1 MSGERT
7 EKPTSKRLREARKKG
22 QLPRSRDVGQA
33 AALLASATVLSWM
46 GDRMLG
52 ALLASIR
59 RALWRM
65 GDSPLGGIS
74 PNEVTTIATQSL
86 WTLGLVCGPLAFA
99 GIVAVI
105 ASQTVQ
111 GGVVFTSEPLKFDLT
126 RLSPAKGLKRLG
138 FSQGGLALL
147 KACVAVTIILYI
159 GWAAVKI
166 GLEDSQ
172 ALARVTAVSAAQVG
186 WTGALT
192 LMRRAALALLILAGI
207 DYLVQRWQFMKSQRM
222 TKQEVKDEH
231 KLLDGNPQTKS
242 RIRRIQRDLVRRRML
257 KAVPN
262 ATVVITNPT
271 HFAVALEYNRATLP
285 APRVLAKGAGHIA
298 LRIREIARQ
307 HGVPIVENPPLARA
321 LYKEAEIG
329 DVIPGALF
337 EAVAEVLAYLIRLRQ
352 LVL

>member
-7 EKPTSKRLREARKKG
+7 EKPTAKRLREARKKG
-22 QLPRSRDVGQA
+22 QLPRSSDLGQA

-52 ALLASIR
+52 ALVGSIR

-74 PNEVTTIATQSL
+74 PNEITTITAQSL
-86 WTLGLVCGPLAFA
+86 WTLGLVTGPVALAGVLA
-99 GIVAVI
+99 VVA
-105 ASQTVQ
+105 AQTAQ
-111 GGVVFTSEPLKFDLT
+111 GGVVFTSEPLKLDVT

-138 FSQGGLALL
+138 FSQGGFSLL
-147 KACVAVTIILYI
+147 KATVAVSIILSI

-166 GLEDSQ
+166 GLTDSQ
-172 ALARVTAVSAAQVG
+172 TLGRVTAVSAAQVG
-186 WTGALT
+186 WTEGLAL
-192 LMRRAALALLILAGI
+192 LRRAAFALIALAAV
-207 DYLVQRWQFMKSQRM
+207 DYLVQRWQFMRGQRM

-231 KLLDGNPQTKS
+231 KLLEGSPQIKS
-242 RIRRIQRDLVRRRML
+242 RIRRIQRDLVRSRML
-257 KAVPN
+257 KAVPQ

-271 HFAVALEYNRATLP
+271 HFAVALEYNRTTLP
-285 APRVLAKGAGHIA
+285 APRVVAKGAGHIA
-298 LRIREIARQ
+298 LRIREIARE

-321 LYKEAEIG
+321 LYKDAEIG
-329 DVIPGALF
+329 DLIPGALF